1 MSGTADYSA
10 FLRPHGD
17 GRAILDLAIEGLV
30 SANAIADVESALAS
44 VPGLV
49 RARLN
54 FTTRRLSTEWSNTA
68 CDPTPAIA
76 TLERLGYRVA
86 PFLADQLETE
96 EDRRTRWLLRC
107 LAIAGFS
114 AMNVMLLSISVW
126 SGNVTDI
133 TPETRDLFHW
143 LSALIALPAAGFSGQ
158 PFFYNAM
165 RALRQGD
172 MTMDVPISIGITLAL
187 GMSVYETAHHADHAY
202 FDSALMLI
210 FFLLAGRVLDHAMR
224 KRTRAAAANLA
235 ALRMPTATRIDG
247 DDRFTEI
254 PSDALKAGDLILTR
268 AGERIAA
275 DGVIIAGQSELDAS
289 LITGETDL
297 KPTRLG
303 EAVYAG
309 TLNGKGTLT
318 LRVTAAGSQTL
329 VSDIERL
336 IDNAITVKSRY
347 VQIADRVARF
357 YAPIV
362 HVAAALTAMGWMA
375 YGASIHDSLIIA
387 IAVLIITCPCAL
399 ALAAP
404 TVQVV
409 TTGALFRRGILTRAG
424 DMIERM
430 AEVDTIVFD
439 KTGTLTLPEPALLDA
454 SFLPDDA
461 LLVAG
466 RLALASHHP
475 LAKAVCDHVRDKFGR
490 LELLENTVEHT
501 GEGVSAFVDGVEAR
515 LGRPSFC
522 DVKNPI
528 WTDGGSVIAFRHG
541 DRAGLIVVGQTLRPD
556 AQAILL
562 ALRLEG
568 YRIIMLSGDH
578 HDAVQKVARALGI
591 SEWSA
596 GVKPQ
601 DKLAMLERLKS
612 EGRTLLMVGDGLN
625 DAPALAAAHVSMS
638 PATGADVT
646 QAAADAV
653 FTGKALAPVFDALA
667 LSKKGHRV
675 MMENF
680 GIALIYNLIAVPLA
694 VLGFVTPLIAAA
706 AMSGSSVIVT
716 VNALRAKYIKELP

>member
-10 FLRPHGD
+10 FLKPHSD
-17 GRAILDLAIEGLV
+17 GRAVLDLAIEGIV
-30 SANAIADVESALAS
+30 SANAIADIESALAS
-44 VPGLV
+44 IPGLV

-54 FTTRRLSTEWSNTA
+54 FTTRRLSTEWTDTT

-76 TLERLGYRVA
+76 MLERLGYRVA
-86 PFLADQLETE
+86 PFMADQIETE

-126 SGNVTDI
+126 SGNITDI

-143 LSALIALPAAGFSGQ
+143 LSALIALPAAGFAGQ

-187 GMSVYETAHHADHAY
+187 GMSVYETAHHAEHAY

-235 ALRMPTATRIDG
+235 ALRMPTATRLDG
-247 DDRFTEI
+247 EHQLTEV
-254 PSDALKAGDLILTR
+254 PSDALKADDLILVR
-268 AGERIAA
+268 PGERIAA
-275 DGVIIAGQSELDAS
+275 DGIILSGHSELDAS
-289 LITGETDL
+289 LVTGETELAPVRPGD
-297 KPTRLG
+297 
-303 EAVYAG
+303 AVYAG
-309 TLNGKGTLT
+309 TLNTKAALT
-318 LRVTAAGSQTL
+318 LRVSAAGSQTL
-329 VSDIERL
+329 MSDIERL
-336 IDNAITVKSRY
+336 VDNALILKSRY
-347 VQIADRVARF
+347 VQIADRVARL

-409 TTGALFRRGILTRAG
+409 TTGALFRRGILTRSA
-424 DMIERM
+424 DMIERL
-430 AEVDTIVFD
+430 AKVDTIVFD

-454 SFLPDDA
+454 SSLTDDD
-461 LLVAG
+461 LMMAG

-475 LAKAVCDHVRDKFGR
+475 LARAVYDYAREKFGR
-490 LELLENTVEHT
+490 LELLESTTEHS
-501 GEGVSAFVDGVEAR
+501 GEGVCASINGVEAR

-522 DVKNPI
+522 NVKQPV
-528 WTDGGSVIAFRHG
+528 WTDGGSIIAFCYGEH
-541 DRAGLIVVGQTLRPD
+541 AGIILIGQTLRPD
-556 AQAILL
+556 AKTTMN
-562 ALRLEG
+562 ALRNEG
-568 YRIIMLSGDH
+568 YRIIVISGDH
-578 HDAVQKVARALGI
+578 HEAVQKAALNLGI
-591 SEWSA
+591 SEWFA

-601 DKLAMLERLKS
+601 EKLAKLQRLKA
-612 EGRTLLMVGDGLN
+612 EGRNVLMVGDGLN
-625 DAPALAAAHVSMS
+625 DAPALAAADVSLS
-638 PATGADVT
+638 PATGVDVT

-653 FTGKALAPVFDALA
+653 FTGKALAPVSDALA

-680 GIALIYNLIAVPLA
+680 ALALIYNLIAVPLA
-694 VLGFVTPLIAAA
+694 VFGFVTPLIAAA

-716 VNALRAKYIKELP
+716 VNALRAKYVKGRP